1 MKHLLSIVLVVS
13 IVSFLLPNF
22 SSIAYNTGTTTGSI
36 LTGASSGVV
45 TNTGSSIASPISW
58 AAINATGSITTT
70 SGSFIITS
78 SSNQS
83 NAWLGVPEDPELI
96 EALAWMYTNS
106 ITSLW
111 TPSTYRPF
119 DKITREESTKIIGR
133 FAKNILNKQPLVV
146 NNAGFCSF
154 ADSGMIALNL
164 LTDVIDACKMGLFRW
179 WNGGFYPK
187 GWLTKAQSIVVL
199 IRLFDNKIY
208 SEQVDPWFKSY
219 YDRAYE
225 LGITKD
231 RDLTNF
237 NRDVTRY
244 EIALMIYRFY
254 IKYKLLKI
262 NNGVLLP
269 HDQFASIISGSIL
282 SIDGLR
288 KWSALFN
295 TDMLTNPDADAFPLD
310 LFGDKYLIKK
320 RKIDNYGVGNNNYI
334 RFWDVYTID
343 GLTYIGSASFT
354 VLNGMIDEAYIR
366 PTELGKKYYV
376 IKPSVQQPYYTI
388 EEKLAN

>member
-1 MKHLLSIVLVVS
+1 MKSYVNKLFFLSILSLFVWP
-13 IVSFLLPNF
+13 SFVG
-22 SSIAYNTGTTTGSI
+22 AYNTWSDSSTGS
-36 LTGASSGVV
+36 LSSGSLIASWSVVV
-45 TNTGSSIASPISW
+45 T
-58 AAINATGSITTT
+58 ATWNSTLTATWNNTT
-70 SGSFIITS
+70 SGVSMLITS
-78 SSNQS
+78 NFNQS

-106 ITSLW
+106 ITSLG

-133 FAKNILNKQPLVV
+133 FAKNILNKQPNPNLTTTCI
-146 NNAGFCSF
+146 FL
-154 ADSGMIALNL
+154 DSWMIAQNL
-164 LTDVIDACKMGLFRW
+164 LMDVTDSCKMWLFRW
-179 WNGGFYPK
+179 WNGWFYPK
-187 GWLTKAQSIVVL
+187 GGLTKAQSIVVL

-208 SEQVDPWFKSY
+208 TETSDPRFKTY

-244 EIALMIYRFY
+244 EIALMIYRFH

-262 NNGVLLP
+262 NNGLLLP
-269 HDQFASIISGSIL
+269 HDQFTSIL
-282 SIDGLR
+282 SGSVVEVNGLK

-295 TDMLTNPDADAFPLD
+295 TDILTNPDVDSFPID

-320 RKIDNYGVGNNNYI
+320 RKMDNYGVGNNNYI
-334 RFWDVYTID
+334 RFGDLYTSD
-343 GLTYIGSASFT
+343 GQSYLGSVSFT

-366 PTELGKKYYV
+366 PTELWKKYYT
-376 IKPSVQQPYYTI
+376 IKPSTQQPYYSI